1 MIHSLS
7 LFGLAINIVLLPNPR
22 FSFVQPHCALDT
34 QNLSFTTIPKDI
46 MKNKFLVI
54 QKKQNIKDNHRR
66 LKMII
71 VIKDTN

>member
-34 QNLSFTTIPKDI
+34 QNLSFTTTIPKDT

-54 QKKQNIKDNHRR
+54 QKKQNIKDNHRW

-71 VIKDTN
+71 VI